1 MRFAMPE
8 ALWALLLVPALGALI
23 LASAGL
29 RRRALA
35 RFAGGAGWAARAS
48 GEVSPNRRAV
58 KAVCLLIAV
67 AAGVVALARPQWGS
81 GTEAITRKGIDLVIA
96 IDTSKS
102 MDAEDAPPTRLQRGI
117 RAAGKLLDELEGD
130 RVALVT
136 FAGSATVACPLTLDH
151 EAIRL
156 FLDGLDTESVSVAG
170 TALADAADAAIR
182 ALGPSESGAGETK
195 GRAVLVISDGEDHE
209 GGVEEAERALKRSG
223 VTVFAIGVG
232 TEQGAPIPTGEAG
245 AYKKDR
251 EGKLITTRLDEK
263 PLRTLAVDTGGRYY
277 RATPAE
283 GEIAELAKAMSAMD
297 AAGSGT
303 VLRTRWVERFQIPL
317 AVALLALL
325 VETALSDR
333 RKTR

>member
-1 MRFAMPE
+1 MRFATPQ
-8 ALWALLLVPALGALI
+8 ALWALLLVPAVAALLIAVGA
-23 LASAGL
+23 L

-35 RFAGGAGWAARAS
+35 RFAGGPAWAVRAS
-48 GEVSPNRRAV
+48 GQVSEHRRGV
-58 KAVCLLIAV
+58 KAVCLLVAL
-67 AAGVVALARPQWGS
+67 AAGVLALARPQWGS
-81 GTEAITRKGIDLVIA
+81 GTESITRKGIDLVIA

-102 MDAEDAPPTRLQRGI
+102 MDAEDAPPNRLARAV
-117 RAAGKLLDELEGD
+117 RAAEKLLDELEGD

-136 FAGSATVACPLTLDH
+136 FAGSASVACPLTLDH

-156 FLDGLDTESVSVAG
+156 FLEGLDTESVSVGG
-170 TALADAADAAIR
+170 TALAEAAEASIR
-182 ALGPSESGAGETK
+182 ALGPSESGAGEAK

-209 GGVEEAERALKRSG
+209 GGVEAAERELKRSG

-232 TEQGAPIPTGEAG
+232 TEQGAPIPAGEAG

-251 EGKLITTRLDEK
+251 DGKLVTTRLDER
-263 PLRTLAVDTGGRYY
+263 PLRALAVETGGRYY

-283 GEIAELAKAMSAMD
+283 GEIAEVAKAMEAMD

-325 VETALSDR
+325 VETALTDR
-333 RKTR
+333 RKTS